1 MPGRGRGHGR
11 LGGPGPSS
19 GPKLGLGQGTDS
31 ATEKFKPVPFYTNQF
46 GKITKEQYD
55 RNKNDPDLH
64 PDDCGLGEFYVGSLP
79 WHVRNQGRIWIPHE
93 ERNRTRSEERS
104 KNKSLRTKVKKESKT
119 IKLPENE
126 QTVARDF
133 DVVCDELEVSS
144 TLLSLLLWN
153 EYLEHRNDPVDPSK
167 YRANFFLSDL
177 RPVFPPFPRNG
188 NPFSLL
194 PTTNNGIFPFD
205 QYGSTLFDSKMLD
218 RWKNDPSAKGEL
230 LEVQIRQLI
239 ILYKLD
245 KVPRIYA
252 EQADEGSYGVQ
263 TPVFTGDRSNKVGSD
278 QDKKSGAQSKSVE
291 PDSGFYS
298 IEPDVDPWGGNS
310 DTLPP
315 SDYSWEPVTGTGFV
329 PLSNFVP
336 HANYILTQV

>member
-19 GPKLGLGQGTDS
+19 GPKLGLGQGPSGVVD
-31 ATEKFKPVPFYTNQF
+31 KFKPVPFYTNQF
-46 GKITKEQYD
+46 GKISKEQYD
-55 RNKNDPDLH
+55 KNKLDPNLH

-79 WHVRNQGRIWIPHE
+79 WHVRNQGRIWIPRE
-93 ERNRTRSEERS
+93 DRPNTIP
-104 KNKSLRTKVKKESKT
+104 LRTKVKKESKT
-119 IKLPENE
+119 LKLPENE
-126 QTVARDF
+126 ATVARDF
-133 DVVCDELEVSS
+133 DVVCDELEASS
-144 TLLSLLLWN
+144 IVLSLLLWN
-153 EYLEHRNDPVDPSK
+153 EYVEHKNDPVDPTK

-177 RPVFPPFPRNG
+177 RPNFPPFPKNG

-194 PTTNNGIFPFD
+194 PTTTSGIFPFD
-205 QYGSTLFDSKMLD
+205 KYGSTLFDSATIN
-218 RWKNDPSAKGEL
+218 RWKNDPKAKHEL

-263 TPVFTGDRSNKVGSD
+263 TPVFTGDRSNKIGSD
-278 QDKKSGAQSKSVE
+278 QDKKSGSHSKAVE

-298 IEPDVDPWGGNS
+298 IEPEIDPWGGNS

-315 SDYSWEPVTGTGFV
+315 NEYSWEPVTGSGFV
-329 PLSNFVP
+329 SLDDFVP
-336 HANYILTQV
+336 NASYVHTQV